1 MASSEGV
8 DAPSSGLGGANVEPL
23 NEPAFF
29 HLVDED
35 ESTNPLLQFL
45 RSRIFFEYAFRT
57 A

>member
-1 MASSEGV
+1 V

-35 ESTNPLLQFL
+35 ESTNPLLKFL